1 MHTRALGRFSAPPLW
16 AHRPF
21 SHAPPLF
28 VSSQTATL
36 DIGKQMVSASVG
48 GMGGQRMVEGNAC
61 GFGVFLWWLLSVWA
75 AACGA
80 RHAVV
85 WLLLLATMIATR
97 WRTCGPEGKRFHN
110 RPICA

>member
-61 GFGVFLWWLLSVWA
+61 GFGVFCGGFVRLGSRLWSTSCGCLAATAGHHDCNTVAHLWA
-75 AACGA
+75 G
-80 RHAVV
+80 RET
-85 WLLLLATMIATR
+85 L
-97 WRTCGPEGKRFHN
+97 P
-110 RPICA
+110 